1 MFESKLNHKPGIDGL
16 RAIAVLSVIL
26 FHFEPTIFANGF
38 LGVDIFFVI
47 SGFVITQSLY
57 KDYLENGSVR
67 INYFYVK
74 RFKRLFPALF
84 IVLFVTFYFFARYGL
99 LDNFNTLTILKTG
112 ISSFFGFSN
121 LFLLSIN
128 NDYFLQHE
136 INPFQH
142 TWSLGIEEQFYF
154 IYPFL
159 LMFLLSNSK
168 INALLRRSEFFS
180 ILTFSFVSIF
190 FFFLFNH
197 AILNNKLN
205 IIYVLLLMT
214 GLWSLKVKLNKKNE
228 FYIVSIMVCILCT
241 SFYLFFNKS
250 DGLANLIG
258 NFYSPLGRFW
268 ELGIGCVLFFLFL
281 SHDWKNNK
289 ILNSLAYLGIFI
301 IFYLHFI
308 EFASYV
314 DWFNWRIND
323 SYQKFLIVTL
333 ASSLLIVSGT
343 RNNLV
348 GKFLCFPVMTY
359 LGKISYSLYLW
370 HLPLIYIGTVHLST
384 FAHFTLIPIMILFLS
399 VFTYHLVEIPFRNSK
414 IFDKQLKFSFYL
426 LPLLV
431 LIAVFLFSSN
441 YKQWSHSFNKSADL
455 IIDKMK
461 PYNFYSHY
469 YKFSQQNK
477 EIIDYNILN
486 NCVEEEAEKN
496 KIINTL
502 EDKKKC
508 FKNSENN
515 NNFFILTGDSMADSF
530 TPMLYR
536 SSVIEN
542 LYFNTMNGCF
552 LLPNHYFIFKSDLY
566 NQNILITK
574 NCSNFWKQKLNEIE
588 ELRKSYKNVF
598 LLYTVHYDEYID
610 ERRITNKNFEPISR
624 EEFDLKNE
632 LRNWIKSMP
641 EDLNIILI
649 QPTPTFIGYTS
660 CVPICGKKEAFDCR
674 RCDQTLKGA
683 LSKRKEFSQIIHELS
698 SELKNVYTYDPISAL
713 CPSEYCSLEKERLMT
728 WNLIENFKAVHLK
741 RRTNI
746 TDTLLYRDSYHLS
759 VGGAEYLIPHFEDW
773 LKENFKLK

>member
-1 MFESKLNHKPGIDGL
+1 
-16 RAIAVLSVIL
+16 
-26 FHFEPTIFANGF
+26 
-38 LGVDIFFVI
+38 
-47 SGFVITQSLY
+47 
-57 KDYLENGSVR
+57 
-67 INYFYVK
+67 
-74 RFKRLFPALF
+74 
-84 IVLFVTFYFFARYGL
+84 
-99 LDNFNTLTILKTG
+99 
-112 ISSFFGFSN
+112 
-121 LFLLSIN
+121 
-128 NDYFLQHE
+128 
-136 INPFQH
+136 
-142 TWSLGIEEQFYF
+142 
-154 IYPFL
+154 
-159 LMFLLSNSK
+159 
-168 INALLRRSEFFS
+168 
-180 ILTFSFVSIF
+180 
-190 FFFLFNH
+190 
-197 AILNNKLN
+197 
-205 IIYVLLLMT
+205 
-214 GLWSLKVKLNKKNE
+214 
-228 FYIVSIMVCILCT
+228 
-241 SFYLFFNKS
+241 
-250 DGLANLIG
+250 
-258 NFYSPLGRFW
+258 
-268 ELGIGCVLFFLFL
+268 GCVLFFLFL

-370 HLPLIYIGTVHLST
+370 HLPLIYIGTVHLSP

-399 VFTYHLVEIPFRNSK
+399 VLTYHLVEIPFRNSK

-502 EDKKKC
+502 EDKRKC

-515 NNFFILTGDSMADSF
+515 NNLFILTGDSMADSF

-552 LLPNHYFIFKSDLY
+552 FLPNHYFIFKS
-566 NQNILITK
+566 
-574 NCSNFWKQKLNEIE
+574 
-588 ELRKSYKNVF
+588 
-598 LLYTVHYDEYID
+598 
-610 ERRITNKNFEPISR
+610 
-624 EEFDLKNE
+624 
-632 LRNWIKSMP
+632 
-641 EDLNIILI
+641 
-649 QPTPTFIGYTS
+649 
-660 CVPICGKKEAFDCR
+660 
-674 RCDQTLKGA
+674 
-683 LSKRKEFSQIIHELS
+683 
-698 SELKNVYTYDPISAL
+698 
-713 CPSEYCSLEKERLMT
+713 
-728 WNLIENFKAVHLK
+728 
-741 RRTNI
+741 
-746 TDTLLYRDSYHLS
+746 
-759 VGGAEYLIPHFEDW
+759 
-773 LKENFKLK
+773 